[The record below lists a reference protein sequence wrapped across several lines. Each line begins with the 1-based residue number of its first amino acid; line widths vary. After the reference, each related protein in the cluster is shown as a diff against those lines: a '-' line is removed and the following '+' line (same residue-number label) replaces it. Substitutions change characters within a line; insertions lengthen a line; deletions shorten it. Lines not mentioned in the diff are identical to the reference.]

1 LKTNGQKTDLNR
13 EYEEVDRLSH
23 DAMNFLSRR
32 RCRAN
37 AERAPLGGCCCR
49 RRLELQDTALQQY
62 QLVAK
67 RLFGT
72 APLWA
77 LSRKIIMK
85 LRRRSPRLILPLLP
99 LLLLAPVLPRLAPT
113 FLLFFLVHH
122 EQRVLRARV
131 FRGTLATGRAAAVV
145 HVVDERAG
153 AASPG
158 RLVAPRLL
166 LLLLLVAVVVERRR
180 GRGRDGGGGGG
191 AGGGRHS
198 WARELLRWSHAT
210 ATTGA
215 SVNTCTMSNTA

>member
-1 LKTNGQKTDLNR
+1 MPQDALDGALTHGAALRIALEAARAVEAADLMAVGAVH
-13 EYEEVDRLSH
+13 EYGAPGLVHAHHALLLLRL
-23 DAMNFLSRR
+23 
-32 RCRAN
+32 
-37 AERAPLGGCCCR
+37 
-49 RRLELQDTALQQY
+49 RLL
-62 QLVAK
+62 
-67 RLFGT
+67 
-72 APLWA
+72 
-77 LSRKIIMK
+77 

-99 LLLLAPVLPRLAPT
+99 LLLLEPVLPRLAPT

-158 RLVAPRLL
+158 RLVAPRRLL
-166 LLLLLVAVVVERRR
+166 LLLVVAVVVERRR

-198 WARELLRWSHAT
+198 WARELLR
-210 ATTGA
+210 
-215 SVNTCTMSNTA
+215 